1 MSKFM
6 VIGDAILDHYVYGN
20 ITRLNPESSSVPL
33 LNYSR
38 EEYKL
43 GGALN
48 VANSLRALGA
58 DVEYHG
64 LVGDDEASLK
74 VMELLESN
82 GIVSKL
88 YKLKPFT
95 TVKSRYVHDNRMVL
109 RLDREDTGETIF
121 DLDFQSIDYD
131 GIVVSDYA
139 KGMLTSHL
147 LDQLNGLGIPIYVDT
162 KPSNMGLYKGVRL
175 VTPNALEASK
185 MGIKPHLG
193 ENCAKLFDAEYGIVT
208 AGADGIYWHDTVS
221 GDSGLEAAVSQDI
234 VDVTGAGDS
243 VIAALAITLT
253 EGKDICEAVRYANK
267 VAGVAV
273 SRFGT
278 YAVRKEDLE

>member
-1 MSKFM
+1 M
-6 VIGDAILDHYVYGN
+6 VIGDAILDHYVYGD

-64 LVGDDEASLK
+64 LVGDDIASEK
-74 VMELLESN
+74 IAGLLCGN

-109 RLDREDTGETIF
+109 RLDREDTSEIKF
-121 DLDFQSIDYD
+121 DLDFQSHDYD
-131 GIVVSDYA
+131 GIVISDYA
-139 KGMLTSHL
+139 KGMLTSHIIEQVMG
-147 LDQLNGLGIPIYVDT
+147 LDLPLYVDT
-162 KPSNMGLYKGVRL
+162 KPSNIDLYHGVRL

-185 MGIKPHLG
+185 MGIKP
-193 ENCAKLFDAEYGIVT
+193 EYAKNCAKLFDAEYGIVT
-208 AGADGIYWHDTVS
+208 AGADGIYWYNALS
-221 GDSGLEAAVSQDI
+221 GESGLEAAVSRDI

-243 VIAALAITLT
+243 VIAALAIALT

-278 YAVRKEDLE
+278 YAVKTEDLL